1 MADMTHLKIEDLC
14 CHFGGLKAVDNVNLS
29 IMRGEVHALIGP
41 NGAGKSS
48 LAGMICGRIPA
59 TSGRIIFQ
67 GDDITRLSPHR
78 RIRRGMAYSFQTVSV
93 YPTLKNIENIRLA
106 FGGRAFEGRASGNL
120 ASGGAFGRQ
129 GYDEALGVLEQA
141 GLGGRAEELAGTM
154 SHGHQRLLEL
164 AMASSPEPELLVLDE
179 PAQGFS
185 AQGFSTQGF
194 SAQDGSTRGLSA
206 QEVSAQGGSP
216 NSEAKSF
223 IDLMR
228 ALAGN
233 ATILLIEHNMD
244 IVMALADR
252 VTVLNS
258 GRVLT
263 TGTVAQ
269 VRANKAVKQAYL
281 GEDYAEN

>member
-78 RIRRGMAYSFQTVSV
+78 RIRRGMAYSFQAVSV

-120 ASGGAFGRQ
+120 ASGGAFGRR
-129 GYDEALGVLEQA
+129 GYDEALSVLEQA

-164 AMASSPEPELLVLDE
+164 AMASSQGPELLVLDE

-185 AQGFSTQGF
+185 AQGFSAQG
-194 SAQDGSTRGLSA
+194 A
-206 QEVSAQGGSP
+206 SAQGGAP

-228 ALAGN
+228 TLAGN

>member
-78 RIRRGMAYSFQTVSV
+78 RIKRGMAYSFQTVSV

-106 FGGRAFEGRASGNL
+106 FGGRAFGGQAFEGRTSGNL
-120 ASGGAFGRQ
+120 ASGGAFGRR
-129 GYDEALGVLEQA
+129 GYDEALSVLEQA

-164 AMASSPEPELLVLDE
+164 AMTSSQEPELLVLDE

-185 AQGFSTQGF
+185 AQGFSAQG
-194 SAQDGSTRGLSA
+194 T
-206 QEVSAQGGSP
+206 SAQGGAP

-228 ALAGN
+228 TLAGN

-263 TGTVAQ
+263 TGTVDQ

>member
-106 FGGRAFEGRASGNL
+106 LGGR
-120 ASGGAFGRQ
+120 AFGRQ
-129 GYDEALGVLEQA
+129 GYDEALSVLEQA

-164 AMASSPEPELLVLDE
+164 AMASSQEPELLVLDE

-185 AQGFSTQGF
+185 AQGFSAQG
-194 SAQDGSTRGLSA
+194 GSTRGLST
-206 QEVSAQGGSP
+206 QGSPAKGGGP
-216 NSEAKSF
+216 NSEVKSF

-228 ALAGN
+228 TLAGN

>member
-29 IMRGEVHALIGP
+29 VLRGEVHALIGP

-120 ASGGAFGRQ
+120 ASGGAFGRR
-129 GYDEALGVLEQA
+129 GYDEALSVLEQA

-164 AMASSPEPELLVLDE
+164 AMASSQEPELLVLDE
-179 PAQGFS
+179 PAQGF
-185 AQGFSTQGF
+185 
-194 SAQDGSTRGLSA
+194 
-206 QEVSAQGGSP
+206 SAQGGSP

-228 ALAGN
+228 TLAGN

-263 TGTVAQ
+263 TGTIAQ

>member
-1 MADMTHLKIEDLC
+1 MADMTHLKIENLC

-78 RIRRGMAYSFQTVSV
+78 RIRRGIAYSFQTVSV

-106 FGGRAFEGRASGNL
+106 FGGRAFEGCASGNL
-120 ASGGAFGRQ
+120 ASGQAFGRR
-129 GYDEALGVLEQA
+129 GYDEALSVLEQA

-164 AMASSPEPELLVLDE
+164 AMASSQEPELLVLDE

-185 AQGFSTQGF
+185 AQGF

-206 QEVSAQGGSP
+206 QEVSAQGGSS

-228 ALAGN
+228 TLAGN

>member
-48 LAGMICGRIPA
+48 LARMICGRIPA

-78 RIRRGMAYSFQTVSV
+78 RIKRGMAYSFQTVSV

-129 GYDEALGVLEQA
+129 GYDEALSVLEQA

-164 AMASSPEPELLVLDE
+164 AMASSQEPELLVLDE

-185 AQGFSTQGF
+185 AQG
-194 SAQDGSTRGLSA
+194 
-206 QEVSAQGGSP
+206 GSP

-223 IDLMR
+223 IDLVR

>member
-1 MADMTHLKIEDLC
+1 MADMTHLKIENLC

-48 LAGMICGRIPA
+48 LARMICGRIPA

-120 ASGGAFGRQ
+120 ASGGAFGRR
-129 GYDEALGVLEQA
+129 GYDEALSVLEQA

-164 AMASSPEPELLVLDE
+164 AMASSQEPELLVLDE

-185 AQGFSTQGF
+185 AQGFS
-194 SAQDGSTRGLSA
+194 AQDGSTRGLSA
-206 QEVSAQGGSP
+206 QEVSAHGGPP

-223 IDLMR
+223 INLMR

>member
-78 RIRRGMAYSFQTVSV
+78 RIKRGMAYSFQAVSV

-106 FGGRAFEGRASGNL
+106 FGGRAFGR
-120 ASGGAFGRQ
+120 R
-129 GYDEALGVLEQA
+129 GYDEALSVLEQA

-164 AMASSPEPELLVLDE
+164 AMASSQEPELLVLDE

-185 AQGFSTQGF
+185 AQGG
-194 SAQDGSTRGLSA
+194 A
-206 QEVSAQGGSP
+206 P
-216 NSEAKSF
+216 NSEVKSF

-228 ALAGN
+228 TLAGN